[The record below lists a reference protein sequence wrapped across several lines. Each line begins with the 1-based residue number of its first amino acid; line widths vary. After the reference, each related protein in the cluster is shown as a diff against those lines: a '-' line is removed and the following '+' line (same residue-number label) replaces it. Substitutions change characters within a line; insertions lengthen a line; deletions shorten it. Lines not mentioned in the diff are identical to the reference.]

1 MADKLGLNPDIRE
14 LKLGSSFTNAS
25 KGSSFHT
32 LRYDFKPASMDPNE
46 VAKLDVG
53 ASNQVTVTVP
63 HGSRETVFKGS
74 HKPYQK
80 ECVLIIDNVTGEITL
95 EKLSNNVQ
103 LKKTRTAPTSKADNS
118 HPMQAIPLSR
128 LKKKTSGKA
137 NNNHKTKTSSS
148 SGGNNNLSVPPSI
161 PRHSPL
167 QTSPSYFSP
176 SPHTKSPTARSPFK
190 SPSPNQGRS
199 LSPMVTNSLPA
210 LGLDDIGD
218 SSSMSQ
224 FAPSPTI
231 QNVTNGDS
239 LIGEISETS
248 SSGSSNSSSDSDS
261 DSSSPG
267 SPTRPPP
274 PAPAPRPSPQNNK
287 FKMNGHSGASNG
299 KVSPMSVPELL
310 LKEDLQLSESSGS
323 SDSE

>member
-95 EKLSNNVQ
+95 EKLSNNIQ
-103 LKKTRTAPTSKADNS
+103 LKKTRTAPANKTDTS
-118 HPMQAIPLSR
+118 HLMQALPSLSR

-137 NNNHKTKTSSS
+137 NNNHKSKSSS
-148 SGGNNNLSVPPSI
+148 NNNLSVPPTSI
-161 PRHSPL
+161 PRHSPP
-167 QTSPSYFSP
+167 QTSPSYFSS
-176 SPHTKSPTARSPFK
+176 SPHAKSPTAPFK
-190 SPSPNQGRS
+190 SPSPGQT
-199 LSPMVTNSLPA
+199 LSPMVNSLP
-210 LGLDDIGD
+210 GLDDIGD

-261 DSSSPG
+261 DSSGGAGRSPA
-267 SPTRPPP
+267 SSNMVKT
-274 PAPAPRPSPQNNK
+274 
-287 FKMNGHSGASNG
+287 NGHAASASNG
-299 KVSPMSVPELL
+299 KASPLSVPELL
-310 LKEDLQLSESSGS
+310 LNEDLQLSESSGS

>member
-14 LKLGSSFTNAS
+14 LKLGSTFTNGS

-95 EKLSNNVQ
+95 EKLSNNIQ
-103 LKKTRTAPTSKADNS
+103 LKKTRTAPTNKADTS
-118 HPMQAIPLSR
+118 HLLQALPSLSR
-128 LKKKTSGKA
+128 LKKKTAGKA
-137 NNNHKTKTSSS
+137 NNNHKTKSSS
-148 SGGNNNLSVPPSI
+148 NNSNSSLSVPPASI

-167 QTSPSYFSP
+167 QTSPSYFSS
-176 SPHTKSPTARSPFK
+176 SPNTKSPTAPFK
-190 SPSPNQGRS
+190 SPSPRQG
-199 LSPMVTNSLPA
+199 LSPMVNCLPA
-210 LGLDDIGD
+210 LGLDDIAD
-218 SSSMSQ
+218 SSSMSA

-231 QNVTNGDS
+231 TNVTNGDS

-248 SSGSSNSSSDSDS
+248 SSSSSSSDSDS
-261 DSSSPG
+261 DSSSGAP
-267 SPTRPPP
+267 PPP
-274 PAPAPRPSPQNNK
+274 PASSNK
-287 FKMNGHSGASNG
+287 FKMNGKIGHSASTSNG
-299 KVSPMSVPELL
+299 QSSPLSVPELL
-310 LKEDLQLSESSGS
+310 LNEDLQLSESSGS